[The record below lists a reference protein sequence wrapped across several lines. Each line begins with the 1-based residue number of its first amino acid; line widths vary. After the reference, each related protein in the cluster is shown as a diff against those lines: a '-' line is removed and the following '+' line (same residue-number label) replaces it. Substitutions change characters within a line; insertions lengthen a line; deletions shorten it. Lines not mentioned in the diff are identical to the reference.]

1 MSCLTEKE
9 QKKGLH
15 VLTTVAIL
23 GNLYQDLGI
32 FDSFWYFF
40 GIFDLKKNLGIFLV
54 IFDSSLVFS
63 WYFLSRKIF
72 LTFDYL
78 CTLL

>member
-1 MSCLTEKE
+1 MLKE
-9 QKKGLH
+9 
-15 VLTTVAIL
+15 VTVAIL

-54 IFDSSLVFS
+54 IFDTFLVFFMS
-63 WYFLSRKIF
+63 KKFFGVLLF
-72 LTFDYL
+72 VHTFITTVASTIAL
-78 CTLL
+78 H

>member
-1 MSCLTEKE
+1 MLAQNRSCESII
-9 QKKGLH
+9 
-15 VLTTVAIL
+15 VRSTVAVL
-23 GNLYQDLGI
+23 GNLHQDLGI

-63 WYFLSRKIF
+63 WYFLCRKNF